1 MNKYIIVCIY
11 AANVMRLSGNECL
24 TGRILAQRNSNKNP
38 ARIAKIWH
46 KKLKMFSCRTELV
59 NPQTSSLV
67 ILKMSTPVVSSAKSS
82 DSKVAS
88 APKEV
93 KEKKPRTP
101 TLPAKFGKF
110 IQFGYWFMKRI
121 NSLDENVPAV
131 DEDLCIEQLNVF
143 SDIESQQTFVQ
154 SFFDDSKDIAKTIRQ
169 TIQQKKKDEVK
180 AAKAQAKAQTKAAT
194 KEKKPLRQKKEK
206 APVDDVALTHES
218 DSDKK
223 KPRGRKPKAK
233 VLTSQDAFVNE
244 MVQLANGET
253 DAIPTTIASPAKT
266 PTPKDTKTK
275 AAPKAKAAPK
285 EKDIKVKEVKDDKDK
300 EVKED
305 KDVKEVKDVKDKEVK
320 ETKVKDTKVKD
331 TKVKDKEVK
340 ETKVKDVK
348 VKDTKL
354 KDANPPPH
362 DSDQTAVSVLNLNDK
377 QYLIDD
383 NNLVYDFL
391 THLPIGTFNPNHL
404 TITESK

>member
-1 MNKYIIVCIY
+1 
-11 AANVMRLSGNECL
+11 MRLSGNECL
-24 TGRILAQRNSNKNP
+24 TGRILAQRNSNKNVG
-38 ARIAKIWH
+38 RNAKIWH

-154 SFFDDSKDIAKTIRQ
+154 SFFDDSKDIAKTIRSA
-169 TIQQKKKDEVK
+169 IQQKKKDEVK

-206 APVDDVALTHES
+206 AAVDDLADES
-218 DSDKK
+218 ESDKK

-300 EVKED
+300 EVKE
-305 KDVKEVKDVKDKEVK
+305 VK
-320 ETKVKDTKVKD
+320 ETKVKETKVKD

-348 VKDTKL
+348 VKDT
-354 KDANPPPH
+354 NPPPH

-383 NNLVYDFL
+383 NNLVYDFQ
-391 THLPIGTFNPNHL
+391 THLPIGTFNPNNL

>member
-1 MNKYIIVCIY
+1 
-11 AANVMRLSGNECL
+11 
-24 TGRILAQRNSNKNP
+24 
-38 ARIAKIWH
+38 
-46 KKLKMFSCRTELV
+46 MFSCRTELV

-154 SFFDDSKDIAKTIRQ
+154 SFFDDSKDIAKTIRSA
-169 TIQQKKKDEVK
+169 IQQKKKDEVK
-180 AAKAQAKAQTKAAT
+180 AAKAQAKAQTKAQTKAAT

-206 APVDDVALTHES
+206 AAVDDLADES
-218 DSDKK
+218 ESDKK

-253 DAIPTTIASPAKT
+253 DAIPTPLASSAKT
-266 PTPKDTKTK
+266 STPKDTKTK

-285 EKDIKVKEVKDDKDK
+285 EKDIKVKEVKEVKEVNEVNEVK
-300 EVKED
+300 EVKE
-305 KDVKEVKDVKDKEVK
+305 V
-320 ETKVKDTKVKD
+320 
-331 TKVKDKEVK
+331 
-340 ETKVKDVK
+340 KVKDVK
-348 VKDTKL
+348 VKDVKVKDVKVKETKVKETKVKETKV
-354 KDANPPPH
+354 KDANDKKPPAQ

-383 NNLVYDFL
+383 NNLVYDFQ
-391 THLPIGTFNPNHL
+391 THLPIGTFNPNNL
-404 TITESK
+404 TIT